1 MSPSQKKTL
10 VGVTS
15 SHQLMEQT
23 LTRDAA
29 HLRGGS
35 QKPSK
40 AGGEKLI
47 EVDFSQKTDA
57 AEHETTKA
65 SLDSTAIHAD
75 ELARNKPESLAEG
88 SLQENKGEHTY
99 PPSKNKPL
107 DSIGI
112 KDTNVSKVGSAG
124 PDAKS
129 AETIN
134 GKEESEPLK
143 SSPSTAKNES
153 GEETRSSLQT
163 GTLKEGTPPCVRPAS
178 VSSGPPKVM
187 LAEIPNRSKSAETID
202 GKEESEPLKSS
213 PSMAKNELGEETRSS
228 LQTGTLKEGTPPYV
242 RPASVSSG
250 PPKVMLAEIPNRSKS
265 AETID
270 GKEESE
276 PLKSSPSTAKNELGE
291 ETRSSLQTGTLEE
304 GTPPYVRPASVSSG
318 PPKVIHAEIPSRS
331 IPSQPPSSAYAS
343 QAAAMPTLPK
353 KLSLRRGKWTVE
365 EEAYVARV
373 IEDFNSGFLNA
384 PAGTTLRSYLSEKL
398 QCDPMR
404 ITKKFTGDACIGKR
418 VFHPAVRSV
427 GNTSAIDK
435 AQAELD
441 ALERRWRRRLE
452 MQQRESAK
460 KAAASAAA
468 VNASPQDGR
477 LHLVQGG
484 PVLALLDTHGVQV
497 PAGNNIQ
504 QTVVTQAASWL
515 DRANAIL
522 AGSKPSNGVLEPT
535 SSSSRERQSS
545 DSIASNE
552 IESQMQEVRRLIYE
566 GPIIQQTAAG
576 LPHLLS
582 CDGPENTTATMNRVP
597 MAGDQ
602 HISIEPADKRQRRT
616 SLSSAEGAEDAEALV
631 GFLRSV
637 RASAASGPDVSD

>member
-163 GTLKEGTPPCVRPAS
+163 GTLKEGTPPC
-178 VSSGPPKVM
+178 
-187 LAEIPNRSKSAETID
+187 
-202 GKEESEPLKSS
+202 
-213 PSMAKNELGEETRSS
+213 
-228 LQTGTLKEGTPPYV
+228 V